1 MKIDSAAQYVEEG
14 TKTLQSMFKLYDA
27 LSDNT
32 KVYSRSDDVLEA
44 LNSAIFQLGC
54 SVCPSEC
61 LSLDDMRDWVMD

>member
-1 MKIDSAAQYVEEG
+1 MKLNNYSDYKKEAK
-14 TKTLQSMFKLYDA
+14 KTLKSVFKLYDA

-61 LSLDDMRDWVMD
+61 LSIDDMRDWIMD

>member
-1 MKIDSAAQYVEEG
+1 MKFNHYDDYFKKAIE
-14 TKTLQSMFKLYDA
+14 TLESMFDLYDA

-61 LSLDDMRDWVMD
+61 LSIDDMREWVMD